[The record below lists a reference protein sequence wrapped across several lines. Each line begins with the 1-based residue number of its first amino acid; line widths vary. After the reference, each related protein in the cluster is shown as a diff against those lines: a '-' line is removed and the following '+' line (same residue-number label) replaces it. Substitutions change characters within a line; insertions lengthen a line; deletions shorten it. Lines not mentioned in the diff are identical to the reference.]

1 MRILKKSSLLL
12 ILSISGCILGD
23 DLGRRYREET
33 NVITYITKSKICLNP
48 FIKEKEFIISSL
60 IYNKKEP
67 LINIKNKIHGK
78 FEGDNYCI
86 ATKPLNLIQNNEY
99 FIYLTI
105 GIENVSNNEM
115 KKKRVVVSSFL
126 Y

>member
-1 MRILKKSSLLL
+1 
-12 ILSISGCILGD
+12 
-23 DLGRRYREET
+23 
-33 NVITYITKSKICLNP
+33 
-48 FIKEKEFIISSL
+48 IISSL

-86 ATKPLNLIQNNEY
+86 ATKLLDLIQNNEY